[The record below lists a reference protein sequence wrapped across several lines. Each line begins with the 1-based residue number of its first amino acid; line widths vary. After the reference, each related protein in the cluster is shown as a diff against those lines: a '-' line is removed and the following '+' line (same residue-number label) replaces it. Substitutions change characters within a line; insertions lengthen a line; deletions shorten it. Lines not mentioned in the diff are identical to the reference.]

1 MTTYIK
7 FKMDELK
14 RVVKA
19 LKEIQLAV
27 GARFDGEV
35 LRLINTVSSKR
46 VNHSLSLKRN
56 NLEKLSSELHIL
68 ELRHGI
74 SLGQTIYHFMHSFHK
89 R

>member
-1 MTTYIK
+1 
-7 FKMDELK
+7 MDELK

-19 LKEIQLAV
+19 LKEIQL
-27 GARFDGEV
+27 
-35 LRLINTVSSKR
+35 S

-74 SLGQTIYHFMHSFHK
+74 NLGQTIYHFMHSFHRK
-89 R
+89 

>member
-19 LKEIQLAV
+19 LKEIQLSV
-27 GARFDGEV
+27 GAHFDGEV
-35 LRLINTVSSKR
+35 MRLINTVASKR

-74 SLGQTIYHFMHSFHK
+74 NLGQTIYHFMHSFHRK
-89 R
+89 